1 MLIFHFGNQTTF
13 TMQRFE
19 GKTAVI
25 TGSTGGIGR
34 GIARRLAS
42 EGANVVIN
50 SYRDHDNIQ
59 EILDDIT
66 REGGEATFIKGDVGS
81 VTDVSNVIDES
92 VQHFGQIDILVNNAG
107 IHIRSPFLEVTEE
120 NFDKVIGVNLKGSY
134 FAAQAFVKYA
144 VSENRKG
151 VIVNNS
157 SVHEILPFPNFDSY
171 AMSKGGLQMMTR
183 NLAIELAPLG
193 IRINNVAP
201 GAIDT
206 DINQALDTDS
216 SLMENLLH
224 NISMGRMGTI
234 EEVAAVV
241 AFLASDEATYITGST
256 YLVDGGLTYHY
267 TEQ

>member
-1 MLIFHFGNQTTF
+1 
-13 TMQRFE
+13 
-19 GKTAVI
+19 
-25 TGSTGGIGR
+25 
-34 GIARRLAS
+34 
-42 EGANVVIN
+42 
-50 SYRDHDNIQ
+50 
-59 EILDDIT
+59 
-66 REGGEATFIKGDVGS
+66 
-81 VTDVSNVIDES
+81 
-92 VQHFGQIDILVNNAG
+92 
-107 IHIRSPFLEVTEE
+107 
-120 NFDKVIGVNLKGSY
+120 
-134 FAAQAFVKYA
+134 
-144 VSENRKG
+144 
-151 VIVNNS
+151 
-157 SVHEILPFPNFDSY
+157 
-171 AMSKGGLQMMTR
+171 MMTR